1 MVSGRIL
8 KDGLYDLDYVFLLP
22 ETSGQT
28 ESRLLCCRN
37 AALEL
42 CTQQDLAEHKH
53 NTLFAVV
60 ICLLEI
66 HICISRSYLDL
77 NKIIDM

>member
-1 MVSGRIL
+1 MVGGWIL
-8 KDGLYDLDYVFLLP
+8 KDGLYVILLP

-42 CTQQDLAEHKH
+42 CTQQDLAEYKH
-53 NTLFAVV
+53 NTLFGVA

-66 HICISRSYLDL
+66 HLI
-77 NKIIDM
+77 NM